1 MSSRFSRMTWM
12 NPPEEVAELPGG
24 IEVVTGEKTDF
35 WRETFYGFIRHNG
48 HFLWEAAQGD
58 FTAEVTIAGK
68 YRALYDQAG
77 LMMHLT
83 DQHWI
88 KCGVEV
94 NDGQPVFSTVVTN
107 LRSDWATMPLPFDPE
122 RVRLRL
128 TRHAE
133 AVRVDVAKP
142 EGGWILARLG
152 YLPAGLPAKI
162 GIMACSPER
171 ARFRVTFTDY
181 RCGPP
186 IARDLHNGE

>member
-1 MSSRFSRMTWM
+1 MSRFSRMTWL
-12 NPPEEVAELPGG
+12 NPPAEAVEDAGG
-24 IEVVTGEKTDF
+24 LEVVTGERTDF
-35 WRETFYGFIRHNG
+35 WRETFYGFVRHSG
-48 HFLWEAAQGD
+48 HFLWESVQGD

-77 LMMHLT
+77 LMMLLS

-107 LRSDWATMPLPFDPE
+107 LRSDWATMPLPFDAAKL
-122 RVRLRL
+122 RLRL
-128 TRHAE
+128 SRHGD
-133 AVRVDVAKP
+133 AVRVDVARP
-142 EGGWILARLG
+142 GGGWWLARLG
-152 YLPAGLPAKI
+152 YLPGGMPAKV

-171 ARFRVTFTDY
+171 ARFRVRFSDY

>member
-1 MSSRFSRMTWM
+1 MSSRFSRMTWL
-12 NPPEEVAELPGG
+12 NPPEEVADSPAGL
-24 IEVVTGEKTDF
+24 EVVTGERTDF
-35 WRETFYGFIRHNG
+35 WRETFYGFTRHSG
-48 HFLWEAAQGD
+48 HFLWEAVQGD

-77 LMMHLT
+77 LMMLLS

-107 LRSDWATMPLPFDPE
+107 LRSDWATMPLSFDAA

-128 TRHAE
+128 TRHGD
-133 AVRVDVAKP
+133 AVRVDVANP
-142 EGGWILARLG
+142 AGGWLLARLG
-152 YLPAGLPAKI
+152 YLPGGMPARV
-162 GIMACSPER
+162 GVMACSPER

>member
-1 MSSRFSRMTWM
+1 MSRFGRMTWL
-12 NPPEEVAELPGG
+12 NPPEEATETPGG

-48 HFLWEAAQGD
+48 HFLWESVLGD
-58 FTAEVTIAGK
+58 FTAEVTISGK

-77 LMMHLT
+77 LMMLLS

-94 NDGQPVFSTVVTN
+94 NDGVPVFSTVVTN
-107 LRSDWATMPLPFDPE
+107 LRSDWATMPLPFDAAS
-122 RVRLRL
+122 VRLRL
-128 TRHAE
+128 SRHGE
-133 AVRVDVAKP
+133 AVRVDVARP
-142 EGGWILARLG
+142 EGGWLLARLG
-152 YLPAGLPAKI
+152 YLPAGLPAKV

-171 ARFRVTFTDY
+171 ARFRVVFRDY
-181 RCGPP
+181 RCGPA

>member
-1 MSSRFSRMTWM
+1 MSRFARMTWL
-12 NPPEEVAELPGG
+12 NPPAETVEVPGG
-24 IEVVTGEKTDF
+24 IEVVTGDRTDF
-35 WRETFYGFIRHNG
+35 WRETFYGFTRHTG
-48 HFLWEAAQGD
+48 HFLWEAVQGD

-77 LMMHLT
+77 LMMLLS

-94 NDGQPVFSTVVTN
+94 NDGLPVFSTVVTN
-107 LRSDWATMPLPFDPE
+107 LRSDWATMPLPFDPAT
-122 RVRLRL
+122 VRLRL
-128 TRHAE
+128 SRHGD
-133 AVRVDVAKP
+133 AVRVDVARP
-142 EGGWILARLG
+142 EGGWFLARLG
-152 YLPAGLPAKI
+152 YMPAGLPAKV

-171 ARFRVTFTDY
+171 ARFRVMFRDY